1 MAKNV
6 AKSLT
11 GKTILP
17 MQERERVIK
26 MYEPNPEIYRLQ
38 EENEKLYREK
48 SHLAK
53 QIKLL
58 RRKLEDCTKNIE
70 LFNRTNK
77 ETKK

>member
-1 MAKNV
+1 MAKNE

-26 MYEPNPEIYRLQ
+26 MYEPNPEIHRLQ
-38 EENEKLYREK
+38 EENERLYRQQAT
-48 SHLAK
+48 LAK

-58 RRKLEDCTKNIE
+58 EIKLKDCMENLKP
-70 LFNRTNK
+70 FYKRGNK
-77 ETKK
+77 K